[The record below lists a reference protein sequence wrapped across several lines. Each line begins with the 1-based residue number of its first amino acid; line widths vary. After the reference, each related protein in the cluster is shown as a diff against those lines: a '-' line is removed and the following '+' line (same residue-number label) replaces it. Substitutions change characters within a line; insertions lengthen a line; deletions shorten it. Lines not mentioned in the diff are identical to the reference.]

1 MPSVLSPISA
11 SAGSEERGDVWFHC
25 GTVLSKFFIHRGQ
38 GDITV
43 KQRSRQKEK
52 KISAEAL
59 REFAKIRRIAN
70 KAVERAIEETKKA
83 GIPDDM
89 VYAK

>member
-1 MPSVLSPISA
+1 MKKSK
-11 SAGSEERGDVWFHC
+11 EEKKR
-25 GTVLSKFFIHRGQ
+25 
-38 GDITV
+38 
-43 KQRSRQKEK
+43 

-59 REFAKIRRIAN
+59 REFADIRRVAN
-70 KAVERAIEETKKA
+70 KAVEKAIKENKRA